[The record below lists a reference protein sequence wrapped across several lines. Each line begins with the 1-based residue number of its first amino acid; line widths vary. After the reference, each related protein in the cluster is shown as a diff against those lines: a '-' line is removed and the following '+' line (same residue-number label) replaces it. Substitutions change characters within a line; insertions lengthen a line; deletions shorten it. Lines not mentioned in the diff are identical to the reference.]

1 MPLLDRLAIFWGLA
15 YQALDDLKDVL
26 HEPDRAGKTTA
37 RDRLLDRPNL
47 ALSLGSTAAIERL
60 QRLVSLAGRLVT
72 RLQEGEPE
80 LVCLNMPGDRLKL
93 EVKGIAGELLGAQR

>member
-1 MPLLDRLAIFWGLA
+1 MRLLDRLAIFWGLA

-37 RDRLLDRPNL
+37 RDRLLDRPDL
-47 ALSLGSTAAIERL
+47 ALSLGSTAAIQRL

-80 LVCLNMPGDRLKL
+80 LVCLNMSGDRLKL
-93 EVKGIAGELLGAQR
+93 EVEGIAGELLGAQR